1 MSIVRAM
8 ASNAKR
14 LRLEDFDSEHSDSS
28 VEEVNETTGGLD
40 SGEESDLDRRLAN
53 ESDIS
58 R

>member
-1 MSIVRAM
+1 M

-40 SGEESDLDRRLAN
+40 SGEESDLDRLLAN